1 MASRQKPA
9 SVSELATTIKHSL
22 SPAEIAQ
29 LIRLIQPTPTTG
41 ELSAEDFERLME
53 TLDASSSR
61 RGYSEKSIEA
71 ARLVLV
77 MGAGIAEAAAD
88 TGLSRQAVN
97 QLMTRIRRRMDS
109 VPAGWVKV
117 EQWVPS
123 EVAQQVERIAQDLRA
138 RPQGDAATFE
148 ITVSPPG
155 D

>member
-97 QLMTRIRRRMDS
+97 QLMTRIRRRMES

-138 RPQGDAATFE
+138 RPQGAEVTFH
-148 ITVSPPG
+148 ITVG
-155 D
+155 QA